1 MLDILA
7 ITGPIYITIAL
18 GYLST
23 RTGLFARSDMQVLGR
38 FVINLALPALLF
50 NALAQRPIAEILN
63 ASYLLVYALGSL
75 LVLVLGLLWARR
87 GARQD
92 PTSSVY
98 WAMGMACSNSGFVGY
113 PIALLT
119 LGPVAGML
127 LGLNMIVEN
136 LLLIPLLL
144 ALAESGENRDSRWQR
159 VLGQSLRNLLR
170 NPMVLGLLAGFA
182 VSLLG
187 WPLPSPVA
195 RTVTLF
201 SQASGALSLFVIGG
215 SLAGLHIEGMGRQV
229 AQIAA
234 GKLLLHPLAMVA
246 MLVLL
251 ELSGLVSLDPQL
263 RLGVLL
269 TAACPMLGIYPI
281 LAQKHGRDGLAAA
294 ALLGTTTASFL
305 SISAL
310 LWAFRQMPGWGG

>member
-50 NALAQRPIAEILN
+50 NALAQRPLAEILN

-75 LVLVLGLLWARR
+75 LVLALSLGWARR
-87 GARQD
+87 SAKQD
-92 PTSSVY
+92 RTSSVY
-98 WAMGMACSNSGFVGY
+98 WAMGMSCSNSGFVGY

-187 WPLPSPVA
+187 WQLPSPVA

-246 MLVLL
+246 VLVLL